1 MEDDTV
7 NKTFEYAKQTTSA
20 PTEGQDSGAGS
31 IMATMLS
38 RGFVVTRHAGEGSF
52 RPFGIDL
59 DSADDDTWTTSEP
72 YVPTS
77 D

>member
-1 MEDDTV
+1 MENHNVTKAFD
-7 NKTFEYAKQTTSA
+7 YARQTTSA

-38 RGFVVTRHAGEGSF
+38 RGFVATRYTAEGSY
-52 RPFGIDL
+52 RPFGLTI
-59 DSADDDTWTTSEP
+59 DSADDASLISVEP
-72 YVPTS
+72 FIPTS